1 MSASVAG
8 ALRDPARWPRFF
20 ALLCAALI
28 LWPLLRISGFDPLLL
43 VDPQNLRTMGGFLS
57 GFLPPET
64 GAEFMGYL
72 WRATLETL
80 AIATAGIA
88 LAMLIAV
95 PMAILTTRALCA
107 AEIGPGPDLAL
118 ARTLHYGLRALLT
131 VLRGIPELVWALVF
145 VRVFGLGPAA
155 GVLAIALT
163 YGGMLAKV
171 YSEILESGDTR
182 GAQAILTAGAGRVQA
197 LLYGL
202 LPGSA
207 QELTSYTVYRWEC
220 AVRASVVMGFVGAGG
235 LGQLMDQAMK
245 MLNGG
250 EAATI
255 LATFLLLVLGADR
268 LSAVLRQTLLTSGTH
283 GKPAGIGA
291 AGAVFGCLLVVV
303 TAWSVWWLNLGLG
316 ELFTRDALRLIS
328 DFFISFFPPDVV
340 GEWLSRVGYAV
351 LETLAISAI
360 GTLLAV
366 AAGFVLALPS
376 SGRYGAVPAAV
387 VNFLFNAL
395 RSVPE
400 LVWATLMVLCVG
412 LGPFAGV
419 LALALHTTGV
429 LGRLFSQA
437 LQNTAPAPRNALRD
451 LGANPLVA
459 FLYGTLPEV
468 TPQLLAYSLYR
479 WEMNIRMAA
488 ILGFVGA
495 GGLGQLLYFNL
506 SLFKYAQA
514 STVIAA
520 MLLLSIAVDAA
531 SAAWRRRL

>member
-1 MSASVAG
+1 MSATVAR
-8 ALRDPARWPRFF
+8 AVRDPASSTRL
-20 ALLCAALI
+20 ALVACAMLV
-28 LWPLLRISGFDPLLL
+28 LWPLLRISGFEPSLLL
-43 VDPQNLRTMGGFLS
+43 DSQNLRTMGGFLS
-57 GFLPPET
+57 GFFPPET
-64 GAEFMGYL
+64 GAEFLGYL
-72 WRATLETL
+72 GRATLETL

-88 LAMLIAV
+88 LSLLIAV
-95 PMAILTTRALCA
+95 PMAILTTRALCV
-107 AEIGPGPDLAL
+107 AEIGPGPGLAV
-118 ARTLHYGLRALLT
+118 ARGLHYGLRALLT
-131 VLRGIPELVWALVF
+131 ILRGIPELVWALVF

-171 YSEILESGDTR
+171 YSEILESGETR
-182 GAQAILTAGAGRVQA
+182 GAHAILMAGGGRIQA

-250 EAATI
+250 EASTI

-268 LSAVLRQTLLTSGTH
+268 LSEALRKLLMTSGTQ
-283 GKPAGIGA
+283 GKAGGLSVAGA
-291 AGAVFGCLLVVV
+291 AIVCALVAASV
-303 TAWSVWWLNLGLG
+303 WSFWWLNLGMG
-316 ELFTRDALRLIS
+316 ELLTREALRLIG
-328 DFFISFFPPDVV
+328 DFFISFFPPDVSDS
-340 GEWLSRVGYAV
+340 WLSRVGYAV

-366 AAGFVLALPS
+366 AAGFLLALPS
-376 SGRYGAVPAAV
+376 SGRYGAVPAAM

-400 LVWATLMVLCVG
+400 LVWATLMALCVG

-437 LQNTAPAPRNALRD
+437 LQNAEPAPCNALRD
-451 LGANPLVA
+451 LGAAPVTA

-495 GGLGQLLYFNL
+495 GGLGQLLYFKL
-506 SLFKYAQA
+506 SLFQYAES

-520 MLLLSIAVDAA
+520 MLLLSMAVDAA

>member
-1 MSASVAG
+1 M
-8 ALRDPARWPRFF
+8 RDPASAARF
-20 ALLCAALI
+20 AALVCAVLV
-28 LWPLLRISGFDPLLL
+28 LWPMLRISGFEPSLL

-64 GAEFMGYL
+64 GAEFLGYL

-95 PMAILTTRALCA
+95 PMAILTTRALCV
-107 AEIGPGPDLAL
+107 AEIGPGPDLML

-182 GAQAILTAGAGRVQA
+182 GAQALLMAGTGRLQA

-250 EAATI
+250 EASTI

-268 LSAVLRQTLLTSGTH
+268 LSSALRQMLLNSGTR
-283 GKPAGIGA
+283 GKPAGVGA
-291 AGAVFGCLLVVV
+291 AGAVFGCTLVVAS
-303 TAWSVWWLNLGLG
+303 AWSFWWLNLGMG
-316 ELFTRDALRLIS
+316 ELLTRDALRLIS
-328 DFFISFFPPDVV
+328 DFFISFFPPDVSD
-340 GEWLSRVGYAV
+340 EWLLRVGYAV

-366 AAGFVLALPS
+366 AAGFALALPS

-412 LGPFAGV
+412 LGPFAGA

-437 LQNTAPAPRNALRD
+437 LQNAAPAPRNALRD

-459 FLYGTLPEV
+459 LLYGTLPEV
-468 TPQLLAYSLYR
+468 MPQLLAYSLYR